1 MYGDKLRLAFTFSFI
16 AFFALN
22 SAELLAAKAKPVY
35 LKISTG
41 QGEIFIRLYDETP
54 KHRDNFLKLVKDKQL
69 NNTLFH
75 RVIKDFMIQGG
86 DPDSKT
92 AGKGQMLGGGD
103 LGYKVDA
110 EFVDSLFHKRGAL
123 GAARDGN
130 PQKASSASQ
139 FYIVQGKKYT
149 DAELEALEQYRLEG
163 RTIPAAQKQVYK
175 TIGGTPFLDQSYT
188 VFGEV
193 VKGMEVV
200 DKISQEKT
208 DRYDRPEED
217 IKMQVQLLKKREVK
231 KLLKALKAN

>member
-1 MYGDKLRLAFTFSFI
+1 MKRLFFLLSFAFLVSCTSTKVSKYVPDEPLVRIETDSGMMVAKLYS
-16 AFFALN
+16 
-22 SAELLAAKAKPVY
+22 K
-35 LKISTG
+35 
-41 QGEIFIRLYDETP
+41 TP
-54 KHRDNFLKLVKDKQL
+54 LHRDNFVKHVKEHFYDGL
-69 NNTLFH
+69 LFH

-86 DPDSKT
+86 DPLSRNARPGELLGEGGVKYTIPAEIDS
-92 AGKGQMLGGGD
+92 
-103 LGYKVDA
+103 
-110 EFVDSLFHKRGAL
+110 SLFHKKGAL
-123 GAARDGN
+123 AAAREADDVN
-130 PQKASSASQ
+130 PEKVSSASQ

-163 RTIPAAQKQVYK
+163 RTIPAAQKQAYK

>member
-1 MYGDKLRLAFTFSFI
+1 MNSNKLTFVLGLSAILLFCSTSI
-16 AFFALN
+16 FAGM
-22 SAELLAAKAKPVY
+22 AKPAY
-35 LKISTG
+35 LKISTR
-41 QGEIFIRLYDETP
+41 QGEIFVRLYDETP
-54 KHRDNFLKLVKDKQL
+54 KHRDNFLKLVKEKKL
-69 NNTLFH
+69 NQTLFH

-92 AGKGQMLGGGD
+92 ATKGQMLGGGD

-139 FYIVQGKKYT
+139 FYIVQGKKLT
-149 DAELEALEQYRLEG
+149 DQELDQLEMHRLEG
-163 RTIPAAQKQVYK
+163 KKLSAKQRAIYK
-175 TIGGTPFLDQSYT
+175 TEGGTPFLDRSYT

-193 VKGMEVV
+193 VKGMDVV
-200 DKISQEKT
+200 DKISLEKT

-217 IKMQVQLLKKREVK
+217 IQMQVELLKKREVK
-231 KLLKALKAN
+231 KLLKVLKVK